1 MHIVIAAIGIIAT
14 AYFFIMRAKGA
25 AEMTSEL
32 MDVADDVRAAARRFG
47 FRRNKALHPV
57 EAIEDPNTAAATVAV
72 AYMDLA
78 GMPTEET
85 RSNLVLALQQHLEV
99 SKSDA
104 EELLILGRWLMNEC
118 QGADPAVSRASRKLY
133 KLTGGDIGPL
143 MEILKS
149 VSADPLGD
157 HQREALDDI
166 RLAFRLR

>member
-1 MHIVIAAIGIIAT
+1 MHIIIAAIGIIAGI
-14 AYFFIMRAKGA
+14 YFFVMRAKNA

-32 MDVADDVRAAARRFG
+32 LDVADDVRAAARRFG
-47 FRRNKALHPV
+47 FRRNKAAHPV
-57 EAIEDPNTAAATVAV
+57 EAIEDANTAAATVAMS
-72 AYMDLA
+72 YMELQ
-78 GMPTEET
+78 GLPTEET
-85 RSNLVLALQQHLEV
+85 RNALVRSLQSELQI

-118 QGADPAVSRASRKLY
+118 HGPEPAIPRAARQLY
-133 KLTGGDIGPL
+133 KLTAGDIGPL

-166 RLAFRLR
+166 KRAFRIR